1 MDQSVACKKDR
12 FYKIEPDER
21 IVYEDTMVPGS
32 YDQGKKSHVRCHKAC
47 GYYYRDDGCQST

>member
-1 MDQSVACKKDR
+1 MDQSIACKKDR

-32 YDQGKKSHVRCHKAC
+32 YD
-47 GYYYRDDGCQST
+47 